1 MYNIGYDLGSS
12 SIKGSIVDSHSGK
25 EILTLS
31 EPKQEMDIISP
42 KTDWAEQEPQKWW
55 GYICNLTKRL
65 KRFDSRVLPIGSAIQ
80 DALRAFNLVYRLEP

>member
-1 MYNIGYDLGSS
+1 MYNIGFDLGSS

-42 KTDWAEQEPQKWW
+42 KTDWAEQDPQKWW
-55 GYICNLTKRL
+55 DYICNLTKSL
-65 KRFDSRVLPIGSAIQ
+65 ISESFFS
-80 DALRAFNLVYRLEP
+80 NHY